1 MNNSDGVK
9 TKRVGSYRDIFFKT
23 KSMWKGFVNMERYG
37 GK

>member
-9 TKRVGSYRDIFFKT
+9 TELGATETFFFKT